1 MGPTLRLALEW
12 WRSVLC
18 LHIAESIPLA
28 PRLCE
33 VVELFTDAR
42 GTPPRVAAVL
52 ACGSALSFTDWE
64 PPAEVLATFVA
75 RKDAQIMGLEIL
87 AVVFGLCAFL
97 QQLRGKLV
105 RIWVDNIG
113 GELALSKGAARS
125 RDHNL
130 LIHSV
135 WHMSVK
141 HAFGVWVERV
151 PSSLNIAD
159 EPSREQYD
167 TLRAL
172 GARWVEPTLAP
183 ELWDPSAWVR
193 SMAA

>member
-1 MGPTLRLALEW
+1 MQP
-12 WRSVLC
+12 
-18 LHIAESIPLA
+18 
-28 PRLCE
+28 
-33 VVELFTDAR
+33 
-42 GTPPRVAAVL
+42 
-52 ACGSALSFTDWE
+52 
-64 PPAEVLATFVA
+64 FVA

-105 RIWVDNIG
+105 RIYVDNVG
-113 GELALSKGAARS
+113 GERALSKGAARS
-125 RDHNL
+125 MDHNL

-135 WHMSVK
+135 WHMSVRYGF
-141 HAFGVWVERV
+141 AVWVERV

-172 GARWVEPTLAP
+172 GARWVEPNLAP
-183 ELWDPSAWVR
+183 ELWDPTAWVR
-193 SMAA
+193 AVAP